1 MNNISM
7 SQTTQ
12 YPESAQSDDE
22 AIIIKNGK
30 EIVSRSCAYF
40 LTDSL
45 IGVLKN
51 DYDDKKIRIE
61 RFEVGRTNHYSH

>member
-12 YPESAQSDDE
+12 YPESAAQSDDE

-30 EIVSRSCAYF
+30 EIVSRKICRMTTFKKVYPINNVAYVYF
-40 LTDSL
+40 
-45 IGVLKN
+45 
-51 DYDDKKIRIE
+51 
-61 RFEVGRTNHYSH
+61 